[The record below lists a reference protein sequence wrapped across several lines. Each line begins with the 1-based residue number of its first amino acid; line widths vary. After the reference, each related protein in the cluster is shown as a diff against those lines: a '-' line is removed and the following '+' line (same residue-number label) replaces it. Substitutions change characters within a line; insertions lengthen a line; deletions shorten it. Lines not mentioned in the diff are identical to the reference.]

1 MKFSKQKLLL
11 IALIIS
17 SLVGYLEWNGGNN
30 TFLFEAEYLV
40 FSKLFSDP
48 ISVLHPFT
56 IIPLAGQILL
66 LISIFLK
73 NPSKKL
79 VITAIASIGLLF
91 VVILLVGI
99 LSKNYKILLSVVPFL
114 IFSFFTIKNIRI
126 NK

>member
-48 ISVLHPFT
+48 ISVLHPFK
-56 IIPLAGQILL
+56 IIPLAGQILI
-66 LISIFLK
+66 LISIFQK

-91 VVILLVGI
+91 IVILLVGI